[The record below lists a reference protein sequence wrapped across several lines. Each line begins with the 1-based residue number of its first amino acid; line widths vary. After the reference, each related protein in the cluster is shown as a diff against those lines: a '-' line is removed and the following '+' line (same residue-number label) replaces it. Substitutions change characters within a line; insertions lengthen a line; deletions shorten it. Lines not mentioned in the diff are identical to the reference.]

1 MSCSSQKAQKKGAEL
16 IKYYPNENKDDAE
29 KLFDSLPL
37 TDVRPISSNYGDL
50 GKIGTLPD
58 GTQVKFRPSQD
69 GRPTIEIYD
78 NNRVKP
84 RPVKEIRFG
93 SK

>member
-1 MSCSSQKAQKKGAEL
+1 MVDLNVALLSCSSQKKQKKRSEL
-16 IKYYPNENKDDAE
+16 IKYYPNGNKDDAE

-37 TDVRPISSNYGDL
+37 TDVRPISSNYGDW

-69 GRPTIEIYD
+69 GRPTI
-78 NNRVKP
+78 
-84 RPVKEIRFG
+84 
-93 SK
+93 